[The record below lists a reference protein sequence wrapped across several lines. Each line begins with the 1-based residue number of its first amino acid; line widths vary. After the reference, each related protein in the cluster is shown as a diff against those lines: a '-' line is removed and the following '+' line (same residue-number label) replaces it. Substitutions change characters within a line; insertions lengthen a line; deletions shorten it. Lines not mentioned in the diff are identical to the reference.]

1 MKKYIA
7 TLAFI
12 VGATAL
18 VADANA
24 TDYDA
29 FTAYTNNQFDFC
41 TESLT
46 TEYKLGVAHP
56 DLREEGIR
64 EYTRLT
70 LEAPTLGLRTR
81 TILLSLALE
90 YGATGEDET
99 KLRGLTAVCLATE
112 ETK

>member
-1 MKKYIA
+1 MRLHV
-7 TLAFI
+7 TVLAFI
-12 VGATAL
+12 IGATAL

-41 TESLT
+41 TESLSS
-46 TEYKLGVAHP
+46 EFKLGATYP
-56 DLREEGIR
+56 DLLEEATR